1 MYVNYNVRKDIMVI
15 YVLSVIKII
24 LEQMIFH
31 VINVVKNGK

>member
-24 LEQMIFH
+24 LGQMIFH
-31 VINVVKNGK
+31 VINVVKNC